1 MSVASPIAT
10 FREAQAKAATTRAS
24 RALQPSVRPPPAPI
38 PVSVGRADTEA
49 EAWVAVMTALSTSVA
64 TAATAQ
70 LVATLNPAYA
80 TIVEAATTLQVAA
93 TKTLGE
99 IEAAGQAILK
109 SG

>member
-1 MSVASPIAT
+1 
-10 FREAQAKAATTRAS
+10 
-24 RALQPSVRPPPAPI
+24 
-38 PVSVGRADTEA
+38 
-49 EAWVAVMTALSTSVA
+49 MTALSTSVA